1 MSFPSV
7 TVVIPT
13 LQAGSLLEDC
23 IWSVMRQTRSDF
35 RIVVVDNSGQGLV
48 RQMKDLPPSVE
59 IIENPENQGY
69 GGAINQA
76 WRATDTPFV
85 AALNDDTVVCPEWL
99 GELLAAMDTDA
110 RIGMCASQVRL
121 AGQGVLDSAGM
132 LLSSD
137 GSSKQRGHRRP
148 PSEFETPGPALLPSG
163 SAAIYR
169 RTMLEELGGFDDT
182 FFLYCEETDLGLRA
196 IWAGWKCVYAPGAI
210 VDHCYS
216 ATSGRVSP
224 LKAYFV
230 ERNRI
235 FVLLKN
241 FPGTML
247 WRAPF
252 AAVERYFWHLV
263 SLLTGSGAAHGFREG
278 GNSPW
283 ELVFIVLR
291 AHASLLKHGFRLLR
305 QRRAI
310 RKSARIQPEEF
321 CKIAAQHFISPRQ
334 VAAL

>member
-1 MSFPSV
+1 M
-7 TVVIPT
+7 VIPT
-13 LQAGSLLEDC
+13 LQAGPLLEDC
-23 IWSVMRQTRSDF
+23 IWSVVRQTRSDF
-35 RIVVVDNSGQGLV
+35 RIIVVDNSGQGLV
-48 RQMKDLPPSVE
+48 RQMKGLPPSVE
-59 IIENPENQGY
+59 ILENPVNLGY

-76 WRATDTPFV
+76 WRTTATPFV
-85 AALNDDTVVCPEWL
+85 AALNDDTVVSPEWL
-99 GELLAAMDTDA
+99 ESLISAMEADE
-110 RIGMCASQVRL
+110 RIGMAASQVRL
-121 AGQGVLDSAGM
+121 ADQGVLDSAGM

-137 GSSKQRGHRRP
+137 GSSKQCGHRRP
-148 PSEFETPGPALLPSG
+148 PAEFDQPGPALLPSG
-163 SAAIYR
+163 SAAMYR
-169 RTMLEELGGFDDT
+169 RKMLQELGGFDDA

-196 IWAGWKCVYAPGAI
+196 TWAGWTCVYVPSA
-210 VDHCYS
+210 VVEHRYS

-235 FVLLKN
+235 FVLLKT
-241 FPGTML
+241 FPLSML

-252 AAVERYFWHLV
+252 ASVERYFWHLMYML
-263 SLLTGSGAAHGFREG
+263 SGSGAAHGFREG

-283 ELVFIVLR
+283 QLVFIVLR
-291 AHASLLKHGFRLLR
+291 AHACLLKHGPRLLR

-321 CKIAAQHFISPRQ
+321 CRITAQHFISPRQ

>member
-1 MSFPSV
+1 LSFPSV

-13 LQAGSLLEDC
+13 LQAGPLLEDC
-23 IWSVMRQTRSDF
+23 IWSVVRQTRSDF
-35 RIVVVDNSGQGLV
+35 RIIVVDNSGQGLV
-48 RQMKDLPPSVE
+48 RQMKGLPPGVE
-59 IIENPENQGY
+59 IIENPANLGY

-76 WRATDTPFV
+76 WRAAQTPFI
-85 AALNDDTVVCPEWL
+85 AALNDDAVVCPDWL
-99 GELLAAMDTDA
+99 QSLLSAMEADERT
-110 RIGMCASQVRL
+110 GMAASQVRL
-121 AGQGVLDSAGM
+121 ADPQLLDSAGM
-132 LLSSD
+132 LLCPD

-148 PSEFETPGPALLPSG
+148 PAEFEAPGPALLPSG
-163 SAAIYR
+163 SAAMYR
-169 RTMLEELGGFDDT
+169 RAMLEELGGFDDT

-196 IWAGWKCVYAPGAI
+196 TWAGWKCVYVPSAI
-210 VDHCYS
+210 VEHRYS

-241 FPGTML
+241 FPASML
-247 WRAPF
+247 WKAPF

-263 SLLTGSGAAHGFREG
+263 YLMSGSGAAHGFRQG

-283 ELVFIVLR
+283 QLVFIVLR
-291 AHASLLKHGFRLLR
+291 AHACLLKHGPRLLR

-310 RKSARIQPEEF
+310 RRSARIQPREF
-321 CKIAAQHFISPRQ
+321 RQIVAQHSISPRQ